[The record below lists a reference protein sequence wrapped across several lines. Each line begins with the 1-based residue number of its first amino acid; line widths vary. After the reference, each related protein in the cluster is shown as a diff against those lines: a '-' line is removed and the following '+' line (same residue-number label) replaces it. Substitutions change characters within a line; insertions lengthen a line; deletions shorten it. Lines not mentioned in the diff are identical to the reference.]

1 MKAGI
6 WELLIVLAIAL
17 LIFGPKAL
25 PKLGKSL
32 GKTVGNFKKGLS
44 DEEEDEDEAKPVKAE
59 TSHAQEGYTYSADA
73 EGEKK
78 PYDPER

>member
-32 GKTVGNFKKGLS
+32 GKTVGNFKKGLGE
-44 DEEEDEDEAKPVKAE
+44 DEEDEEDDDDGKSKKTKKSNVVEAADPSDE
-59 TSHAQEGYTYSADA
+59 D
-73 EGEKK
+73 GEV
-78 PYDPER
+78 

>member
-32 GKTVGNFKKGLS
+32 GKTVGNFKKGLGEDDDDDDDDEKPRKVKSAEAAEKPS
-44 DEEEDEDEAKPVKAE
+44 DDGEA
-59 TSHAQEGYTYSADA
+59 
-73 EGEKK
+73 
-78 PYDPER
+78 

>member
-32 GKTVGNFKKGLS
+32 GKTVGNFKKGLEDDDDD
-44 DEEEDEDEAKPVKAE
+44 DEPKKVKAAEAE
-59 TSHAQEGYTYSADA
+59 TA
-73 EGEKK
+73 EEKT
-78 PYDPER
+78 EE

>member
-1 MKAGI
+1 MKAGV

-32 GKTVGNFKKGLS
+32 GKTVGNFKKGLNDDDDDDD
-44 DEEEDEDEAKPVKAE
+44 DEKPVRKTETAAVSANGAE
-59 TSHAQEGYTYSADA
+59 ADDK
-73 EGEKK
+73 EN
-78 PYDPER
+78 

>member
-25 PKLGKSL
+25 PKLGKAL
-32 GKTVGNFKKGLS
+32 GKTVGNFKKGL
-44 DEEEDEDEAKPVKAE
+44 DADDDDDDDVKPAKKAAATE
-59 TSHAQEGYTYSADA
+59 KADDDS
-73 EGEKK
+73 EKK

>member
-32 GKTVGNFKKGLS
+32 GKTVGSFKKGLGEDDDDDDD
-44 DEEEDEDEAKPVKAE
+44 DEPKKLKKSAE
-59 TSHAQEGYTYSADA
+59 TLETRPDD
-73 EGEKK
+73 GE
-78 PYDPER
+78 E

>member
-32 GKTVGNFKKGLS
+32 GKTVGNFKKGLN
-44 DEEEDEDEAKPVKAE
+44 DDDDDDDDDVPAKKPQASASAAE
-59 TSHAQEGYTYSADA
+59 TTGDGSDN
-73 EGEKK
+73 
-78 PYDPER
+78 

>member
-25 PKLGKSL
+25 PKLGEAL
-32 GKTVGNFKKGLS
+32 GKTIGSFKKGLS
-44 DEEEDEDEAKPVKAE
+44 EDEDTKKVEAVE
-59 TSHAQEGYTYSADA
+59 TKTDDSGKEA
-73 EGEKK
+73 
-78 PYDPER
+78 

>member
-25 PKLGKSL
+25 PKLGEAL
-32 GKTVGNFKKGLS
+32 GKTIGSFKKGLS
-44 DEEEDEDEAKPVKAE
+44 EDEETKKVEAVE
-59 TSHAQEGYTYSADA
+59 TKTDDSGKEA
-73 EGEKK
+73 
-78 PYDPER
+78 